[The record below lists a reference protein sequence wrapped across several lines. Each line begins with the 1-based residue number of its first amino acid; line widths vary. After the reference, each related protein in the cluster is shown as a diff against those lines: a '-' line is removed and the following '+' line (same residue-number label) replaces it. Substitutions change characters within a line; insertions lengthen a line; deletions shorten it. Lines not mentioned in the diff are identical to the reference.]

1 MPSFHTINYGCRA
14 NQADGAALEKDLA
27 DRGFR
32 EAEDRSCAD
41 IVVVNSCTVTAAA
54 DGDVRQMVRRIRRE
68 NPAAQIL
75 VTGCYAQ
82 RSPQELAALP
92 GVQWIMGN
100 SHKRA
105 IGPFLSRE
113 FPSAGRSNGVTHP
126 NFVPLRTL
134 DTPILSDDGVE
145 HDYPDPGT
153 RGPAG
158 SPAAPIIF
166 NNNIL
171 AQRQL
176 PAAPVFGASV
186 GTAGERTRPNLKVQ
200 DGCNNRCSF
209 CIIPSVRGRSRSLPL
224 SSVLEQVGSLCQ
236 AGYREVVLTGINLGR
251 YGRDLPAK
259 ISFPQMIRAILE
271 ETPIERLRLS
281 SVEPMDFS
289 NALLDLMASSPRI
302 AKHVH
307 APLQSGSDRI
317 LRLMYRK
324 YHPHNYRDRILAAY
338 QRMPNAAFGADV
350 MVGFPGESEEDF
362 EQTRS
367 FIDSLPFTYLHVF
380 PFSRRPDTLA
390 DKMPDQINSALI
402 RRRSRI
408 LRDLAAEKNRQFRQ
422 RQVGRTLSAI
432 TLGKETPGG
441 TAALSDNYLKVLIA
455 GKRLAANRIVTVRI
469 SGLVADRLLGELA
482 PGERAL
488 PEPSRI

>member
-14 NQADGAALEKDLA
+14 NQADGAALEKDLSN
-27 DRGFR
+27 RGFQ
-32 EAEDRSCAD
+32 AVSDRSRAD

-54 DGDVRQMVRRIRRE
+54 DYDVRKTVRRIQRE

-100 SHKRA
+100 SHKTK
-105 IGPFLSRE
+105 IGPILSRE
-113 FPSAGRSNGVTHP
+113 FPSASPDHH
-126 NFVPLRTL
+126 FLPLQALNAPALEGESGLNDDLQKLGTTAPAS
-134 DTPILSDDGVE
+134 TPFAPKIF
-145 HDYPDPGT
+145 
-153 RGPAG
+153 AG
-158 SPAAPIIF
+158 DIQS
-166 NNNIL
+166 
-171 AQRQL
+171 QYQL
-176 PAAPVFGASV
+176 LMAPVFGA
-186 GTAGERTRPNLKVQ
+186 AGERTRPNLKLQ

-224 SSVLEQVGSLCQ
+224 TAVLEHVGSLCK
-236 AGYREVVLTGINLGR
+236 AGYREVVLSGINLGR
-251 YGRDLPAK
+251 YGRDLPGNHGLR
-259 ISFPQMIRAILE
+259 QMVRTILD
-271 ETPIERLRLS
+271 ETPVERLRLS

-338 QRMPNAAFGADV
+338 QFMPNAAFGADV

-362 EQTRS
+362 ELTRS

-380 PFSRRPDTLA
+380 PFSRRPGTLA
-390 DKMPDQINSALI
+390 DKMAGQVNGALI
-402 RRRSRI
+402 RKRGRI
-408 LRDLAAEKNRQFRQ
+408 LRELAAEKNCQFRQ
-422 RQVGRTLSAI
+422 RQAGRTLSAI
-432 TLGKETPGG
+432 TLGEETPGG
-441 TAALSDNYLKVLIA
+441 TIALSDNYLKVLIA
-455 GKRLAANRIVTVRI
+455 GKRLAANRIVSVRI
-469 SGLVADRLLGELA
+469 SGLTADGLLGELEPA
-482 PGERAL
+482 
-488 PEPSRI
+488 EPSRT